1 MNLLAI
7 LITLISVSATA
18 AQTTTT
24 TTMATAVEAND
35 DKFTITCDYSN
46 RFPVCSNEGGRLDVL
61 LNDNSSSVSDKSEL
75 YIKTVQTQPP
85 AGNGHC
91 DIGDRRSSSDNRE
104 VVVYTP
110 GSSVKVADEI
120 VCDYTV
126 CIINTLDCDT
136 AKILIR
142 LQQEQLIQREQ

>member
-1 MNLLAI
+1 MKLSAI
-7 LITLISVSATA
+7 IFTTLISFSATA

-24 TTMATAVEAND
+24 PMVEAND
-35 DKFTITCDYSN
+35 DNFTITCDYSN

-61 LNDNSSSVSDKSEL
+61 LNDDSSFSNKSEL

-85 AGNGHC
+85 AGYGHC

-110 GSSVKVADEI
+110 GSNVKVANDL
-120 VCDYTV
+120 VCEYTV
-126 CIINTLDCDT
+126 CIINTMDCDT
-136 AKILIR
+136 AKISIR
-142 LQQEQLIQREQ
+142 LQQGQLIQ